1 MEHIFN
7 LDDIEPYNLI
17 FKLPVKIKI
26 IIFYIIIKF
35 SIAIFLSTINI
46 CYFLLIIYIYNKLQS

>member
-17 FKLPVKIKI
+17 FKLPVKNQNNH
-26 IIFYIIIKF
+26 
-35 SIAIFLSTINI
+35 FL
-46 CYFLLIIYIYNKLQS
+46 